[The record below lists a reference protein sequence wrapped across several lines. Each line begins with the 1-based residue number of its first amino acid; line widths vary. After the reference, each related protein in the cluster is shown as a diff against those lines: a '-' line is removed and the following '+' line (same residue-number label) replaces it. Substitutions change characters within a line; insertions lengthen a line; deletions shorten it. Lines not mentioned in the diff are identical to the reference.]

1 MCFRVQVYTINVV
14 PWIGLW
20 AVIVAFP
27 GPVVLYHYSIA
38 VSLIDIPSQKDAFPH
53 REVRW

>member
-1 MCFRVQVYTINVV
+1 MYFRVHVYNYVV

-27 GPVVLYHYSIA
+27 GPVVLYRYSIA
-38 VSLIDIPSQKDAFPH
+38 VSLIEIPSQKDAFPH
-53 REVRW
+53 RDVRW